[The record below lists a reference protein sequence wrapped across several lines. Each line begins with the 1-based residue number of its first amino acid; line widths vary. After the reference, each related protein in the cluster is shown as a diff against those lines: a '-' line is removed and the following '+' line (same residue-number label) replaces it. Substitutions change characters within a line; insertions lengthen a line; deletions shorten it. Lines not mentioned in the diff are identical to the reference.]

1 MTQDFVGRTCSI
13 PGCERKLA
21 SRGSHVRY
29 CSEHQDPALR
39 VEALRRAAIKGD
51 PEAERLLK
59 RAKRNVPLPPA
70 GAQQFVHLQRFAIYL
85 GGLGDPKRA
94 AELAGIQVDEAGLV
108 ALEEQARRE
117 CGDLVEG
124 KQSAATTLANMA
136 MLLLLQRTCEL
147 APQLMGPQ
155 VSSTLRTVAETVEG
169 LQGGFAPVF
178 SDTKA
183 VINLEPPKPDEGT
196 E

>member
-1 MTQDFVGRTCSI
+1 MTQEIGSRTCSI

-21 SRGSHVRY
+21 ARGSHVRY
-29 CSEHQDPALR
+29 CTEHQDPALR
-39 VEALRRAAIKGD
+39 VEALRRAAVAGD

-108 ALEEQARRE
+108 ELEAQARRE

-124 KQSAATTLANMA
+124 RQSAATTLGNMA

-155 VSSTLRTVAETVEG
+155 VSSTLRTVAETLDG
-169 LQGGFAPVF
+169 LQGGFAPVY
-178 SDTKA
+178 SDVKA
-183 VINLEPPKPDEGT
+183 VISLEPPKPDEGT
-196 E
+196 G

>member
-1 MTQDFVGRTCSI
+1 MTKDFLGRVCAV
-13 PGCERKLA
+13 PGCERKVG

-29 CSEHQDPALR
+29 CTEHQDPARR
-39 VEALRRAAIKGD
+39 VEALRHAAVGGD

-59 RAKRNVPLPPA
+59 RAKRNAPLPPT
-70 GAQQFVHLQRFAIYL
+70 GAQQFVQLQRFAIYL

-94 AELAGIQVDEAGLV
+94 AELAGIQVDAAGLV
-108 ALEEQARRE
+108 DLEAQARRE

-124 KQSAATTLANMA
+124 KQSAATTLGNMA

-155 VSSTLRTVAETVEG
+155 VSATLRTVAETLDG
-169 LQGGFAPVF
+169 LQGGFAPVY
-178 SDTKA
+178 SDVRA
-183 VINLEPPKPDEGT
+183 VISLEPPKLDEGV